1 MAKIYEARIDVD
13 EPVGGIINVAPP
25 RREDGWIWALVFV
38 VFLVSGAA
46 LGLSLATGS
55 LANAVEVAQAS
66 FAADG
71 TGETATN

>member
-1 MAKIYEARIDVD
+1 MAKIHEARIDHD
-13 EPVGGIINVAPP
+13 AIGLIEVAPP
-25 RREDGWIWALVFV
+25 RREGAWIWALVFV

-55 LANAVEVAQAS
+55 LPNAVEVAQAG

>member
-1 MAKIYEARIDVD
+1 MAKIYEARIDHD
-13 EPVGGIINVAPP
+13 ALESIEVAPP
-25 RREDGWIWALVFV
+25 RREGGWIWALLFV
-38 VFLVSGAA
+38 AFLVSGAT

-55 LANAVEVAQAS
+55 LSNAVEVAQAS